1 MRRMLLI
8 ICKLLL
14 LALGGVTIEEVHAN
28 EMQCDTINGIS
39 NVYDINK
46 LKEIGDSAY
55 VKGDY
60 TIAIKN
66 YETILTKGEAAEV
79 YYNLGNSYYKS
90 GDIARAILNYERA
103 LLLEPSNGDIRAN
116 LKIAQSKTIDKV
128 NSIPEIFLVTWYKA
142 ILYSLSMKAWAI
154 LGIVSFILFLLV
166 LCILFFLKRR
176 LWDRIGCG
184 IGIVLFLLVILSNIF
199 AFQQKNILN
208 NRMQAIIM
216 SPSIVVRSTPSDS
229 GTSLFVLHA
238 GHKVD
243 IKDNSMREWKEIRI
257 EDGKV
262 GWVPVSSIE
271 VI

>member
-90 GDIARAILNYERA
+90 GDIARAILKDAPILILDEATSA
-103 LLLEPSNGDIRAN
+103 LDNEVEAEVSQGINN
-116 LKIAQSKTIDKV
+116 LIQGKTVIAVAHRLST
-128 NSIPEIFLVTWYKA
+128 LKA
-142 ILYSLSMKAWAI
+142 M
-154 LGIVSFILFLLV
+154 
-166 LCILFFLKRR
+166 
-176 LWDRIGCG
+176 DRIV
-184 IGIVLFLLVILSNIF
+184 VLD
-199 AFQQKNILN
+199 KGK
-208 NRMQAIIM
+208 IIEEG
-216 SPSIVVRSTPSDS
+216 TPDS
-229 GTSLFVLHA
+229 LIKKGGKYAKLWKLQTS
-238 GHKVD
+238 
-243 IKDNSMREWKEIRI
+243 
-257 EDGKV
+257 
-262 GWVPVSSIE
+262 
-271 VI
+271 